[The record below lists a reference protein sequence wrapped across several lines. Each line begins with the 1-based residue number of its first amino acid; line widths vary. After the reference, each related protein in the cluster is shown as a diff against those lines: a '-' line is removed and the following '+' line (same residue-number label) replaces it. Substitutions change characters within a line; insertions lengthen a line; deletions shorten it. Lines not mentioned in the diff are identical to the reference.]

1 MQVCISCRGKEETDE
16 EKLRFYSLF
25 RKEEKL
31 ENRDFKYVMHDLT
44 NVYIGA
50 KYTYNEL
57 LVLDE
62 VPFKLKTLISRFI
75 LREVDGNTKIED
87 HIFYLKETD
96 MSYQIYK
103 EMKARFR
110 LNVWK
115 DESDGVKTPG
125 YKSSTYRIAEILG
138 NEELMRKKN
147 ITIVEELH
155 ITKLGLMGV
164 AL

>member
-1 MQVCISCRGKEETDE
+1 M
-16 EKLRFYSLF
+16 
-25 RKEEKL
+25 

-44 NVYIGA
+44 NIYIGA
-50 KYTYNEL
+50 KHTYNEL
-57 LVLDE
+57 LVLEE
-62 VPFKLKTLISRFI
+62 VPFKLKTLISRFF
-75 LREVDGNTKIED
+75 LREVDGDTRIED

-110 LNVWK
+110 LSVWK
-115 DESDGVKTPG
+115 DESDGVKKPG
-125 YKSSTYRIAEILG
+125 YRSQTYRIAEIIG
-138 NEELMRKKN
+138 NEELMRKRD
-147 ITIVEELH
+147 ITIVEEVH

>member
-1 MQVCISCRGKEETDE
+1 M
-16 EKLRFYSLF
+16 
-25 RKEEKL
+25 

-44 NVYIGA
+44 NLYIGA
-50 KYTYNEL
+50 KHTYNEL
-57 LVLDE
+57 LISEE
-62 VPFKLKTLISRFI
+62 VPFKLKTLISRFFT
-75 LREVDGNTKIED
+75 REVDGNTKIED

-103 EMKARFR
+103 EMKAKFR

-125 YKSSTYRIAEILG
+125 YKIRTYRITEIVG
-138 NEELMRKKN
+138 NEELMKKRD
-147 ITIVEELH
+147 ITIVEEVH

>member
-1 MQVCISCRGKEETDE
+1 M
-16 EKLRFYSLF
+16 
-25 RKEEKL
+25 

-44 NVYIGA
+44 NLYIGA
-50 KYTYNEL
+50 KHTYNEL
-57 LVLDE
+57 LILEE
-62 VPFKLKTLISRFI
+62 VPFKLKTLISRFM

-103 EMKARFR
+103 EMKAKFR

-115 DESDGVKTPG
+115 DEKDGVKKPG
-125 YKSSTYRIAEILG
+125 YKSTTYRIVDIVG
-138 NEELMRKKN
+138 NEELMRKKD
-147 ITIVEELH
+147 ITIVEEVH

-164 AL
+164 SL

>member
-1 MQVCISCRGKEETDE
+1 MGKEE
-16 EKLRFYSLF
+16 KV
-25 RKEEKL
+25 

-44 NVYIGA
+44 NLYIGA
-50 KYTYNEL
+50 KHTYNEL
-57 LVLDE
+57 LVSEE
-62 VPFKLKTLISRFI
+62 VPFKLKTLISRFFM
-75 LREVDGNTKIED
+75 REVDGDTKIED

-103 EMKARFR
+103 EMKAKFR

-115 DESDGVKTPG
+115 DESDGVKKPG
-125 YKSSTYRIAEILG
+125 YQSKTYRITEIIG
-138 NEELMRKKN
+138 NEELMRKKD

>member
-1 MQVCISCRGKEETDE
+1 M
-16 EKLRFYSLF
+16 
-25 RKEEKL
+25 
-31 ENRDFKYVMHDLT
+31 ENRDYKYVMHDLT
-44 NVYIGA
+44 NIYIGA
-50 KYTYNEL
+50 KHTYNEL
-57 LVLDE
+57 LVSEE
-62 VPFKLKTLISRFI
+62 VPFKLKTLISRFFT
-75 LREVDGNTKIED
+75 REVDGDTKIED

-115 DESDGVKTPG
+115 DESDGVKKLG
-125 YKSSTYRIAEILG
+125 YQSKTYRINEIVG
-138 NEELMRKKN
+138 NEELMRKKD
-147 ITIVEELH
+147 ITIVEEVH

>member
-1 MQVCISCRGKEETDE
+1 
-16 EKLRFYSLF
+16 
-25 RKEEKL
+25 
-31 ENRDFKYVMHDLT
+31 MHDLT

-138 NEELMRKKN
+138 NEELMRKKD

-164 AL
+164 AMQGIKEENKGKLQNISYGFQYPVLFFEILNVLVF

>member
-1 MQVCISCRGKEETDE
+1 
-16 EKLRFYSLF
+16 
-25 RKEEKL
+25 L
-31 ENRDFKYVMHDLT
+31 ENKDYKYVMHDLT
-44 NVYIGA
+44 NIYIGG
-50 KYTYNEL
+50 KHTYNEL
-57 LVLDE
+57 LVSEE
-62 VPFKLKTLISRFI
+62 VPFKLKTLISRFFM
-75 LREVDGNTKIED
+75 REVDGDTKIED

-115 DESDGVKTPG
+115 DESDGVKKPG
-125 YKSSTYRIAEILG
+125 YQSKTYRINEIVG
-138 NEELMRKKN
+138 NEELMRKKD
-147 ITIVEELH
+147 ITIVEEVH

>member
-1 MQVCISCRGKEETDE
+1 M
-16 EKLRFYSLF
+16 
-25 RKEEKL
+25 

-44 NVYIGA
+44 NLYIGA
-50 KYTYNEL
+50 KHTYNEL
-57 LVLDE
+57 LVLEE

-75 LREVDGNTKIED
+75 LREVSGDTKIED

-115 DESDGVKTPG
+115 DEKDGVKTPG
-125 YKSSTYRIAEILG
+125 YKSKTYRITEILG
-138 NEELMRKKN
+138 NEELMRKKD
-147 ITIVEELH
+147 ITMVEEVH
-155 ITKLGLMGV
+155 ITKLGLMSV
-164 AL
+164 SL

>member
-1 MQVCISCRGKEETDE
+1 M
-16 EKLRFYSLF
+16 
-25 RKEEKL
+25 

-44 NVYIGA
+44 NIYIGA
-50 KYTYNEL
+50 KHTYNEL
-57 LVLDE
+57 LVSED
-62 VPFKLKTLISRFI
+62 VPFKLKTLISRFFV
-75 LREVDGNTKIED
+75 REVDGDTKIED

-103 EMKARFR
+103 EMKAKFR

-115 DESDGVKTPG
+115 DETDGVKTPG
-125 YKSSTYRIAEILG
+125 YKSRTYRITEIIG
-138 NEELMRKKN
+138 SEELMRKKD
-147 ITIVEELH
+147 ITIVEEVH

>member
-1 MQVCISCRGKEETDE
+1 M
-16 EKLRFYSLF
+16 
-25 RKEEKL
+25 

-44 NVYIGA
+44 NLYIGA

-75 LREVDGNTKIED
+75 LKEVDGDTKIED

-103 EMKARFR
+103 EMKTKFR

-115 DESDGVKTPG
+115 DENDGVKKPG
-125 YKSSTYRIAEILG
+125 YKSASYRITDIIA
-138 NEELMRKKN
+138 NEELMRKKD

>member
-1 MQVCISCRGKEETDE
+1 M
-16 EKLRFYSLF
+16 
-25 RKEEKL
+25 

-50 KYTYNEL
+50 KHTYNEL
-57 LVLDE
+57 MVSDE
-62 VPFKLKTLISRFI
+62 VPFKLKTIISRYF
-75 LREVDGNTKIED
+75 LREVDGDTRIED

-103 EMKARFR
+103 EMKAKFR

-115 DESDGVKTPG
+115 DENDGVKIPG
-125 YKSSTYRIAEILG
+125 YKSSTYRIKDIVG
-138 NEELMRKKN
+138 NPELMKKKD
-147 ITIVEELH
+147 ITIVEEMH